1 MQPTATTARVT
12 PWPFKELASSKASTE
27 SFLADSIKPQVF
39 TSATSAFSTSST
51 RIQPSAANRPANSS
65 ESTSLRAQPR
75 VTTATVRL
83 IGVMLQV
90 IA

>member
-1 MQPTATTARVT
+1 MHPTATTARVT
-12 PWPFKELASSKASTE
+12 PWPFKELASSRASTE
-27 SFLADSIKPQVF
+27 SFFADSINPHVL
-39 TSATSAFSTSST
+39 TNATSAFSTSST
-51 RIQPSAANRPANSS
+51 RIQPSAAKRPANSS